1 MLQEGQQF
9 VVESHSL
16 ISLIYIYVY
25 IRYDLKDKSQLK
37 RLEEVERLV
46 SEFGPTNPSFIYSVM
61 LPKFLRQRLGFDIV
75 DRIHDFFDFFS
86 KLYEQGGYSI
96 GKLMAKLNLHHDNF
110 FK

>member
-1 MLQEGQQF
+1 M
-9 VVESHSL
+9 
-16 ISLIYIYVY
+16 
-25 IRYDLKDKSQLK
+25 KDKSQLK

-96 GKLMAKLNLHHDNF
+96 GKLMAHLRRIVIILFRECLLQEIWQNICTRLSFVTKFSFINRD
-110 FK
+110 